1 MIVYVQGNNKLNK
14 GQTKLIIK
22 YLRKVAKTCEVLKS
36 DLGICW
42 NLHNYLRQISDKG
55 CGYHIVK
62 YLSVG
67 FPNVAMYTRDRAD
80 TYPLKNDVANGYSAS
95 DHMWEVGNRRTQL
108 CTHIADRLQE
118 FLDKA

>member
-22 YLRKVAKTCEVLKS
+22 YLRKVAKTCEVLES
-36 DLGICW
+36 NLGICW
-42 NLHNYLRQISDKG
+42 NLNNYLIQVSSKG
-55 CGYHIVK
+55 CGYHIVE

-67 FPNVAMYTRDRAD
+67 FPDVAMYTRDKAD
-80 TYPLKNDVANGYSAS
+80 VYPLKNDVANGYPAS
-95 DHMWEVGNRRTQL
+95 NCKWEVGNRRTQL